1 MKNLLIVESPTKVKS
16 IEKFLGKDYKVL
28 ASVGHVRDLMSSSRK
43 GIDVEND
50 YAPVWRVSKDK
61 KDIISEI
68 KKYSKDA
75 KTVYFATDPDRE
87 GEAISK
93 HIYDILDKAKLL
105 KGKNTYRVAF
115 NEITEN
121 AVLTALKN
129 PREISTDLWNAYLTR
144 RTLDYL
150 MGYDISEFLWKK
162 VSRLARG
169 GRVQSP
175 ALRLIVEKEN
185 EITEFQPVEYWIGSL
200 VACSKD
206 DCIDLDLI
214 SINGT
219 KVKNGNI
226 TTILTEKDAS
236 KIKTDLDKHKK
247 ININDIKTSER
258 KLKPRPP
265 FTTASLQQ
273 AAYSSLGISDN
284 MTSTIAQRLYQGMTL
299 GDDETVGLISYMR
312 TDSTNLS
319 QDCLNDI
326 NDYLSKNH
334 SKFQSKEVR
343 RYSKKVKNAQE
354 AHEAIRPTS
363 VFNTPDK
370 IKKYLDEAEY
380 KLYNLIW
387 KRTIAS
393 QMIDATY
400 KQVGIDFLLSDKYK
414 FKYSGSFLKD
424 NGFKEIYDLSEND
437 EKEKVNKRILQNL
450 KKGDELSI
458 KEIKM
463 DQKFTQP
470 PARYNQASLIQ
481 ALEELGIGRPSTY
494 VTIISKILESNYV
507 DPEASNF
514 QPTALAKV
522 VCETLTKHFS
532 NDLVDYD
539 FTARLEEN
547 LDLIA
552 NGEKDSMSCIKDT
565 YEPFRVNLEEK
576 LTSVDISETRELKN
590 LGIHPDT
597 GRPVTVR
604 LTKYGPTIQ
613 MGTKEDEEKPKW
625 AALTYEQK
633 KNIDGIT
640 MDDAIRLFA
649 LPEKIGVHNKEDIF
663 INIGPFGPY
672 LKWGK
677 TNVSVRGQDIFTIE
691 EDEAI
696 ELIKEKLE
704 IDANRDIKI
713 FEESGIKVLNGRF
726 GPYIT
731 NGKVN
736 AKIPKDVD
744 PKSLDENTC
753 LELIKNAPKRK
764 FRRKFRAK
772 KTT

>member
-185 EITEFQPVEYWIGSL
+185 EISKFQPIEYWIGSL

-214 SINGT
+214 SIDDT

-273 AAYSSLGISDN
+273 AAYSSLGFSVK
-284 MTSTIAQRLYQGMTL
+284 MTSSIAQRLYQGMTL

-363 VFNTPDK
+363 VFNTPDE
-370 IKKYLDEAEY
+370 IKKYLDESEY

-450 KKGDELSI
+450 KKGDELTI

-633 KNIDGIT
+633 KNIDAIT

-753 LELIKNAPKRK
+753 IELIKNAPKRK

>member
-43 GIDVEND
+43 GIDVENN
-50 YAPVWRVSKDK
+50 YEPVWRVSKDK

-68 KKYSKDA
+68 KKYSKEA
-75 KTVYFATDPDRE
+75 ETVYFATDPDRE

-121 AVLTALKN
+121 AVLSALEN

-175 ALRLIVEKEN
+175 ALRLIVEKEI
-185 EITEFQPVEYWIGSL
+185 EISKFNPIEYWIGSI

-214 SINGT
+214 SIDGE
-219 KVKNGNI
+219 KIKKGNI
-226 TTILTEKDAS
+226 TTIKNDNEAS
-236 KIKTDLDKHKK
+236 MIRSDLDQYKNVI
-247 ININDIKTSER
+247 INEIKTSER

-273 AAYSSLGISDN
+273 AAYSTLGFSVK
-284 MTSTIAQRLYQGMTL
+284 MTSSIAQRLYQGMTL

-319 QDCLNDI
+319 NECLNDI
-326 NDYLSKNH
+326 NKYLSDNH
-334 SKFQSKEVR
+334 PNYKSSEVR

-363 VFNTPDK
+363 IYNTPDK
-370 IKKYLDEAEY
+370 IKKYLEESEY

-400 KQVGIDFLLSDKYK
+400 QQVGIDFLLGDKYQY
-414 FKYSGSFLKD
+414 KYSGSFLKE
-424 NGFKEIYDLSEND
+424 NGFKEIYDLTEND
-437 EKEKVNKRILQNL
+437 EKEKINKRILQDL
-450 KKGDELSI
+450 KKGDELTV

-463 DQKFTQP
+463 EQKFTQP

-522 VCETLTKHFS
+522 VCDTLTKHFS
-532 NDLVDYD
+532 NDLVDFE

-552 NGEKDSMSCIKDT
+552 NGEKDSMTCIKDT

-576 LTSVDISETRELKN
+576 LTTVDISETRELKD

-633 KNIDGIT
+633 KNIDAIT

-649 LPEKIGVHNKEDIF
+649 LPEKIGVHEQEDIF

-677 TNVSVRGQDIFTIE
+677 TNVSVRGQDIFAIE
-691 EDEAI
+691 QPEAI

-713 FEESGIKVLNGRF
+713 FEDSGIKVLNGRF

-736 AKIPKDVD
+736 AKIPKDIE
-744 PKSLDENTC
+744 PKDLDEDTC
-753 LELIKNAPKRK
+753 KELIKNAPKRK

-772 KTT
+772 KST

>member
-185 EITEFQPVEYWIGSL
+185 EISKFQPIEYWIGSL

-214 SINGT
+214 SIDGT

-273 AAYSSLGISDN
+273 AAYSSLGFSVK
-284 MTSTIAQRLYQGMTL
+284 MTSSIAQRLYQGMTL
-299 GDDETVGLISYMR
+299 GDDEPVGLISYMR

-363 VFNTPDK
+363 VFNTPDE
-370 IKKYLDEAEY
+370 IKKYLDESEY

-437 EKEKVNKRILQNL
+437 EKEKINKRILQNL

-633 KNIDGIT
+633 KNIDAIT

-753 LELIKNAPKRK
+753 IELIKNAPKRK

>member
-16 IEKFLGKDYKVL
+16 IQKFLGDDYKVV
-28 ASVGHVRDLMSSSRK
+28 ASVGHVRDLMASSRK
-43 GIDVEND
+43 GIDVENN
-50 YAPVWRVSKDK
+50 YSPVWSISKDK
-61 KDIISEI
+61 KDIINDI

-75 KTVYFATDPDRE
+75 DTVYFATDPDRE

-105 KGKNTYRVAF
+105 KGKKTYRVAF

-121 AVLTALKN
+121 AVLTALES
-129 PREISTDLWNAYLTR
+129 PRQISDNLWNAYLAR

-150 MGYDISEFLWKK
+150 MGYDITEFLWKK
-162 VSRLARG
+162 VSRMARG

-175 ALRLIVEKEN
+175 ALRLIVEKEH
-185 EITEFQPVEYWIGSL
+185 EISAFNPIEYWISTL

-214 SINGT
+214 SIDGE
-219 KVKNGNI
+219 KIKKGNI
-226 TTILTEKDAS
+226 TNIINKKDAD
-236 KIKTDLDKHKK
+236 KIKNELNKFKDIP
-247 ININDIKTSER
+247 INSIKTSER
-258 KLKPRPP
+258 KLKPRAP

-273 AAYSSLGISDN
+273 AAYSTLSFSVKQ
-284 MTSTIAQRLYQGMTL
+284 TSAIAQRLYQGMTL
-299 GDDETVGLISYMR
+299 GDSEPVGLISYMR

-319 QDCLNDI
+319 DECLKDI
-326 NDYLSKNH
+326 GNYLDENH
-334 SKFQSKEVR
+334 KQYKSQEIRK
-343 RYSKKVKNAQE
+343 YSKKVKNAQE

-363 VFNTPDK
+363 IFNTPAK
-370 IKKYLDEAEY
+370 VKKYLDDSDF
-380 KLYNLIW
+380 KLYELIW
-387 KRTIAS
+387 KRTVAS

-400 KQVGIDFLLSDKYK
+400 KQVGIEFLLGEK
-414 FKYSGSFLKD
+414 FLYKYSGSFLKD

-437 EKEKVNKRILQNL
+437 EKEKINKRILGNL
-450 KKGDELSI
+450 KEGDKLSI
-458 KEIKM
+458 KEINV

-494 VTIISKILESNYV
+494 VTIISKILDSNYV

-522 VCETLTKHFS
+522 VCDTLTKHFS

-539 FTARLEEN
+539 FTAKLEDN
-547 LDLIA
+547 LDKIA
-552 NGEKDSMSCIKDT
+552 NGEQDPMTCIKST
-565 YEPFRVNLEEK
+565 YEPFRVNLEDK
-576 LTSVDISETRELKN
+576 LVTVDISETRELKN
-590 LGIHPDT
+590 LGTHPET

-633 KNIDGIT
+633 KNIDSIT
-640 MDDAIRLFA
+640 MDDAIRMFG
-649 LPEKIGVHNKEDIF
+649 LPEKIGTFKEDDVL

-672 LKWGK
+672 LKCGK
-677 TNVSVRGQDIFTIE
+677 TNVSVRGRDIFSIE
-691 EDEAI
+691 EKEAI
-696 ELIKEKLE
+696 ELIEEKIE
-704 IDANRDIKI
+704 ADINANINF

-736 AKIPKDVD
+736 AKIPKDVE
-744 PKSLDENTC
+744 PKDLDEETC
-753 LELIKNAPKRK
+753 IEMIKNAPKKK

-772 KTT
+772 KK